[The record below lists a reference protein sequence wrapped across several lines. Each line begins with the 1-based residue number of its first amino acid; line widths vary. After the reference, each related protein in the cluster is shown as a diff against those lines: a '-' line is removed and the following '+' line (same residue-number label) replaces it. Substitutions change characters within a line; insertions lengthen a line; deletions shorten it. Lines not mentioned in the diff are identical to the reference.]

1 MWHNCGMTD
10 IFRVRIERSLVKK
23 ATRVAEEI
31 GTTPG
36 EIVRM
41 LFAQLVRQRAIPF
54 SLSAGRT
61 DDLLDI
67 EDVLGKRLI
76 QTRLHRNI
84 TIREENATTALE
96 DTTYLFICNG
106 AVLFFDES
114 GFTRYTNWEVMEKL
128 RSEHQAPVRAE
139 AAE

>member
-1 MWHNCGMTD
+1 MTD

-67 EDVLGKRLI
+67 ER
-76 QTRLHRNI
+76 RNRI
-84 TIREENATTALE
+84 LREL
-96 DTTYLFICNG
+96 D
-106 AVLFFDES
+106 D
-114 GFTRYTNWEVMEKL
+114 
-128 RSEHQAPVRAE
+128 SEGW
-139 AAE
+139 

>member
-67 EDVLGKRLI
+67 ER
-76 QTRLHRNI
+76 RNRI
-84 TIREENATTALE
+84 LREL
-96 DTTYLFICNG
+96 D
-106 AVLFFDES
+106 D
-114 GFTRYTNWEVMEKL
+114 
-128 RSEHQAPVRAE
+128 SEGW
-139 AAE
+139 